1 MGVEEGDVYNIQLM
15 FKTRYGMKFVHIQLN
30 IVILIHVA
38 NMLIM
43 NYMMPTAN

>member
-15 FKTRYGMKFVHIQLN
+15 FKTRYGMKFLNVHIQLN

-43 NYMMPTAN
+43 N

>member
-15 FKTRYGMKFVHIQLN
+15 FKTRYGMKFLSVHIQLN
-30 IVILIHVA
+30 VVILIHVA

-43 NYMMPTAN
+43 N

>member
-15 FKTRYGMKFVHIQLN
+15 FKTRYGMKFLSVHIQLN
-30 IVILIHVA
+30 IVIHVA

-43 NYMMPTAN
+43 N